1 MKLLVLV
8 LRGLGAA
15 HTGPHG
21 NRWIDTSALNA
32 LAADGIVFDTHLAA
46 HPDAE
51 GAAWAWRTGCHRFPG
66 APGFDQPEAQATGP
80 TSDLLALLRGRGVRT
95 WLVRDTS
102 RPGAASFAEGWD
114 SVDHCQGLDAVM

>member
-32 LAADGIVFDTHLAA
+32 LAADGIVFAPHLAA

-51 GAAWAWRTGCHRFPG
+51 GAAWAWRTGCQRFPG
-66 APGFDQPEAQATGP
+66 APSEVGAAIRAALPVRLGSP
-80 TSDLLALLRGRGVRT
+80 DLLAV
-95 WLVRDTS
+95 
-102 RPGAASFAEGWD
+102 GAASRAALPVRPGTRRVGPD
-114 SVDHCQGLDAVM
+114 LPDLL